1 MKAPS
6 GFPSQRA
13 SNAEND
19 SISWRHHEC
28 DGFVQVWD
36 DILTPYILTPGSIYH
51 TIFWPRC
58 QYIVTVFWP
67 LHDILTPPNS
77 TSNGFVCYV
86 QLPNVVYCYKYIIFM
101 KVWVVQKESII
112 DTQAIIYMILILSYI
127 FPSKYERQTKLCRRL
142 FQGVKISRGGGGVQ
156 NTIFWPSG
164 RIRISFGG
172 INKSIITIQ
181 EILDLISI

>member
-19 SISWRHHEC
+19 CISWRHHEC
-28 DGFVQVWD
+28 DGFVPVWD

-51 TIFWPRC
+51 TIFWPRG

-77 TSNGFVCYV
+77 TSNGFVFYA
-86 QLPNVVYCYKYIIFM
+86 QLLNVVNCYKYIIFM
-101 KVWVVQKESII
+101 KVWVVQNESII
-112 DTQAIIYMILILSYI
+112 DTQEIIYMILILSYI

-142 FQGVKISRGGGGVQ
+142 FQGVKISRGWGWGAKYDILSLGSSSD
-156 NTIFWPSG
+156 IFW
-164 RIRISFGG
+164 
-172 INKSIITIQ
+172 
-181 EILDLISI
+181 

>member
-13 SNAEND
+13 SNAENE
-19 SISWRHHEC
+19 SISWRHYEW
-28 DGFVQVWD
+28 DGFVPVSD

-51 TIFWPRC
+51 TICWPRG

-67 LHDILTPPNS
+67 LHDILTPLNS

-86 QLPNVVYCYKYIIFM
+86 QLLNVVYCYKYIIFM
-101 KVWVVQKESII
+101 KVWVVQNESII
-112 DTQAIIYMILILSYI
+112 DTQEIIYMILILSYI

-142 FQGVKISRGGGGVQ
+142 FQGFKISRGWGWGA
-156 NTIFWPSG
+156 
-164 RIRISFGG
+164 
-172 INKSIITIQ
+172 KYD
-181 EILDLISI
+181 ILTLESS

>member
-1 MKAPS
+1 MKPPR
-6 GFPSQRA
+6 GFTSQRA

-28 DGFVQVWD
+28 DGFVPVWD

-51 TIFWPRC
+51 KIFWPRG

-86 QLPNVVYCYKYIIFM
+86 QLLNMVYCYKYIIFM
-101 KVWVVQKESII
+101 KVWVVQNESII
-112 DTQAIIYMILILSYI
+112 DTKEIIHMILILSYV
-127 FPSKYERQTKLCRRL
+127 FSSKYERQTKLCRRS
-142 FQGVKISRGGGGVQ
+142 FQRVKISRGWGWVQ
-156 NTIFWPSG
+156 NTIFWLSG
-164 RIRISFGG
+164 RVGISFGR

-181 EILDLISI
+181 EIIDLISI